1 MWTISEE
8 HMSVFAPTREA
19 MEDVMERVN
28 AILQEE
34 EAEVRGGCSGEGE
47 GRGEVG
53 GNQAFV
59 DYASIILRKID
70 ASKQKELCGKN
81 RLTFLIMWEK

>member
-8 HMSVFAPTREA
+8 HMSVFAPTREV

-34 EAEVRGGCSGEGE
+34 EAEVRGGCSGAGERGRRRGE
-47 GRGEVG
+47 GRREERGGEG
-53 GNQAFV
+53 GGGGWDCTV
-59 DYASIILRKID
+59 
-70 ASKQKELCGKN
+70 
-81 RLTFLIMWEK
+81 